1 MPQRIMARLG
11 PVLLAAA
18 SFAVLALPS
27 WREARAEPQG
37 NAALTIGVAGR
48 GYDREIWDETAFHL
62 GLHGDLMFFREDT
75 RDFGLGPYLELSTL
89 AFDELQFGG
98 GASVLLPVIDWAP
111 VVLSGGAYGRLGD
124 DSFGVEPG
132 VTGQI
137 FWGSRSYNFHSNYV
151 MAVGLA
157 GQLRVG
163 LGESRETS
171 IVIAAHIDLAAFSLP
186 FVFLVEAAR
195 GGSHDTD
202 PVK

>member
-1 MPQRIMARLG
+1 MARLG
-11 PVLLAAA
+11 SVLLAAA
-18 SFAVLALPS
+18 SFAALVLAPQP
-27 WREARAEPQG
+27 ARAEPQG

-48 GYDREIWDETAFHL
+48 GYDRAIWDETAFHL
-62 GLHGDLMFFREDT
+62 GLHGDLLFLREDT

-98 GASVLLPVIDWAP
+98 GASLLLPVIEWAP
-111 VVLSGGAYGRLGD
+111 VVVSGGAYARRGD
-124 DSFGVEPG
+124 DRFGFEPG
-132 VTGQI
+132 VTGQL

-151 MAVGLA
+151 MAAGLV

-163 LGESRETS
+163 LGDSRETS
-171 IVIAAHIDLAAFSLP
+171 VVIAAHLDLAALSLP
-186 FVFLVEAAR
+186 FVFLFEAAR